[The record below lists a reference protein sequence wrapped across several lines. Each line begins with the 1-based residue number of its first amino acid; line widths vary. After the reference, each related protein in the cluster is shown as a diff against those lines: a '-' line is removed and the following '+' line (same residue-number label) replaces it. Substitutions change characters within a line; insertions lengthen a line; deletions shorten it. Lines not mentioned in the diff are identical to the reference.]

1 MSEIANQLQ
10 LFLTQNAPWGYIALL
25 SVGYLLGFIVR
36 FLVMEFLGTNKII
49 SQQQEILEELRE
61 MNGYLSEI
69 AVNSEER
76 PRKRCG
82 CNSDSMYYYETEE

>member
-10 LFLTQNAPWGYIALL
+10 MFLTQNQPWGYITLL

-36 FLVMEFLGTNKII
+36 FLVMELLGTNKIAK
-49 SQQQEILEELRE
+49 QQEKILTELRE

-69 AVNSEER
+69 ALNSEER

-82 CNSDSMYYYETEE
+82 CDNDHMFYYETE